1 MGQRSIKWLLTI
13 QKYSQMTTQIIIV
26 LILVFLINLITT
38 LSYSVRIVGIRTG
51 RIAVSFALF
60 NILVLVSRTAYGFQ
74 APLLAKTIENNINT
88 GAGGNL
94 PEFRLIIL
102 MCSVATII
110 GGFLIPTFQRI
121 LTIAVEKF
129 SVYKSVPALLLHS
142 FTKGGV
148 TSIKESIAIPSTKNI
163 TDINIQRNFPWKVFI
178 MNIVAV
184 AIITI
189 GVLSALYAGY
199 LNPEYR
205 TTASNL
211 SAIINGLATIL
222 MFVFIDPFLSVMT
235 DDVVLGKTKESL
247 FRKYIVYMVFARL
260 LGTVLAQFIF
270 LPSAQLIAWIAEI
283 I

>member
-1 MGQRSIKWLLTI
+1 MQI
-13 QKYSQMTTQIIIV
+13 QIIVV

-88 GAGGNL
+88 GAGENL
-94 PEFRLIIL
+94 FEFRLIIFVSTL
-102 MCSVATII
+102 ATII

-121 LTIAVEKF
+121 LSVAVEKF
-129 SVYKSVPALLLHS
+129 SIYKSVPSLILHS
-142 FTKGGV
+142 FSKGGI
-148 TSIKESIAIPSTKNI
+148 TFIKENIAIPSSKNI
-163 TDINIQRNFPWKVFI
+163 AVINFSKDFPWKVFF
-178 MNIVAV
+178 MNIIAV
-184 AIITI
+184 AIITV

-205 TTASNL
+205 TTASSL
-211 SAIINGLATIL
+211 SAIINGVATIL
-222 MFVFIDPFLSVMT
+222 MFIFIDPFLSVLT
-235 DDVVLGKTKESL
+235 DEVVLGKTKESL
-247 FRKYIVYMVFARL
+247 FRKYIVYMVIARL

-270 LPSAQLIAWIAEI
+270 LPSAKLIAWIAEMI
-283 I
+283 